1 MEFYTSLLR
10 AAGRFAP
17 YRIPLPVDFCGPAA
31 LYLVNFAITEF
42 VDGLAVSA
50 TSHGLLEFRN
60 FLVVKQTLSDYT
72 RLCHRLGSGL
82 IHFPTPILYPRYS
95 QNRGSALCPLVG
107 LPWVGSGDGTLTE
120 SSTCKGAPKLLAR
133 LVILLLGL
141 SIIACASQTPT
152 STPGPSAFPTT
163 TTIPTPVPTQIPT
176 PTPPQPTS
184 TPVPTPPTP
193 TPTPTLAPTPT
204 PTVQDVVGQFDPSLV
219 QIGASGLWGSGFIV
233 HADGGVVT
241 NAHVVGGNTRVEV
254 WLHDGQTLYGEV
266 VGIDEYLDLAYIK
279 LVSRRKFQAA
289 KLGGGA
295 ELGQDVFAL
304 GFPLASVTPSL
315 TRGIVSKVFT
325 YADVEWLQID
335 ALVNPGSSGGPL
347 LDRAGR
353 VVGIVTSRSD
363 WDSASGRSVEG
374 IGFALSVTV
383 LKDRLNFLSAGGQE
397 LLPIPTPLPAPTPS
411 PTDLATTIW
420 ADLWVYLYDDPAT
433 PGYLA
438 VDVYHQFDA
447 AQYMFSVFVDGTKY
461 CSIDQIYD
469 DGFYVMGC
477 AFELKTHS
485 SVQQVSAGLYLGAN
499 LTCARNDT
507 SDSETSIFA
516 CNWQ

>member
-1 MEFYTSLLR
+1 M
-10 AAGRFAP
+10 
-17 YRIPLPVDFCGPAA
+17 
-31 LYLVNFAITEF
+31 
-42 VDGLAVSA
+42 
-50 TSHGLLEFRN
+50 
-60 FLVVKQTLSDYT
+60 
-72 RLCHRLGSGL
+72 
-82 IHFPTPILYPRYS
+82 
-95 QNRGSALCPLVG
+95 
-107 LPWVGSGDGTLTE
+107 
-120 SSTCKGAPKLLAR
+120 LAR

-141 SIIACASQTPT
+141 SIIACASETLTPT
-152 STPGPSAFPTT
+152 PKSSATLAP
-163 TTIPTPVPTQIPT
+163 TTIPTLAATQIPTLTPVPTQIPT

-184 TPVPTPPTP
+184 TPVPTPP

-241 NAHVVGGNTRVEV
+241 NAHVVGNNTQVEV

-295 ELGQDVFAL
+295 ELGQDVFSL
-304 GFPLASVTPSL
+304 GFPLATVTPSL

-335 ALVNPGSSGGPL
+335 APVNPGSSGGPL

-374 IGFALSVTV
+374 IGFALSVTA
-383 LKDRLNFLSAGGQE
+383 LKDRLNFLAAGGQE

-411 PTDLATTIW
+411 PTDWQLPTGPTCG
-420 ADLWVYLYDDPAT
+420 LSLRR
-433 PGYLA
+433 PGNSRL
-438 VDVYHQFDA
+438 
-447 AQYMFSVFVDGTKY
+447 FSCGRLP
-461 CSIDQIYD
+461 S
-469 DGFYVMGC
+469 
-477 AFELKTHS
+477 L
-485 SVQQVSAGLYLGAN
+485 
-499 LTCARNDT
+499 
-507 SDSETSIFA
+507 
-516 CNWQ
+516 